1 MRSLADFARSGRQA
15 ETLTILL
22 PGALHGPEDFMR
34 EGFVDAVRNRGIDMD
49 ILLAELLFDH
59 VADEQALPQLHASL
73 IKPSLA
79 AGYCHIWLAG
89 ISIGGY
95 VAMGYADQYPGCVEG
110 LFLMAPYPGNRM
122 TTNEIAAAGGIL
134 SWQPGDLAEDDT
146 ERRNWRWLQSHE
158 KSSIEV
164 HLGYGT
170 EDRFAPGH
178 EMMAEA
184 LPTWHV
190 DHIPGGHD
198 WPAWRDLWHRF
209 LDRRFGG
216 RDE

>member
-1 MRSLADFARSGRQA
+1 MRNLTDFAQPGRQA
-15 ETLTILL
+15 ETLTVLL
-22 PGALHGPEDFMR
+22 PGALHGPEDFVR
-34 EGFVDAVRNRGIDMD
+34 EGFVEAVRNRGIDMD
-49 ILLAELLFDH
+49 LLLAGLLFDH

-73 IKPSLA
+73 IEPSLE
-79 AGYCHIWLAG
+79 AGYRHIWLAG

-95 VAMGYADQYPGCVEG
+95 VAMGYADRYPGAVDG

-122 TTNEIAAAGGIL
+122 TTREIATAGGIL

-158 KSSIEV
+158 KSGIEV
-164 HLGYGT
+164 HLGYGA

-184 LPTWHV
+184 LPAGRV
-190 DHIPGGHD
+190 DCIVGGHD
-198 WPAWRDLWHRF
+198 WLAWRDLWHRF

>member
-1 MRSLADFARSGRQA
+1 MRSLADFAQPGRQA
-15 ETLTILL
+15 ETLIILL
-22 PGALHGPEDFMR
+22 PGALHGPEDFVN
-34 EGFVDAVRNRGIDMD
+34 EGFVEAVRDRGLDMD

-59 VADEQALPQLHASL
+59 IADEQALPQLHASL

-79 AGYCHIWLAG
+79 AGYRRIWLAG

-146 ERRNWRWLQSHE
+146 ERRNWRWLQSRA
-158 KSSIEV
+158 KSGIEV
-164 HLGYGT
+164 HLGYGL

-184 LPTWHV
+184 LPTGHV
-190 DHIPGGHD
+190 DRISGGHD
-198 WPAWRDLWHRF
+198 WSAWRNLWQRF
-209 LDRRFGG
+209 LDRRFRG

>member
-1 MRSLADFARSGRQA
+1 MRSLADFAQPGRQA

-22 PGALHGPEDFMR
+22 PGALHQPEDFMR

-49 ILLAELLFDH
+49 LLLAGLLFDH
-59 VADEQALPQLHASL
+59 VAGEQALPQLHASL
-73 IKPSLA
+73 IAPSLA
-79 AGYCHIWLAG
+79 AGYRHIWLAG

-95 VAMGYADQYPGCVEG
+95 VAMAYADRYPGGVEG

-122 TTNEIAAAGGIL
+122 TTSEIATAGGIIA
-134 SWQPGDLAEDDT
+134 WQPGDLAKDDT

-158 KSSIEV
+158 KSGIEV
-164 HLGYGT
+164 HLGYGA

-178 EMMAEA
+178 AMMAEA
-184 LPTWHV
+184 LPARHV
-190 DHIPGGHD
+190 DCIAGGHD

-209 LDRRFGG
+209 LERRFGG
-216 RDE
+216 A

>member
-1 MRSLADFARSGRQA
+1 MRSLAHFAQPGRQA

-49 ILLAELLFDH
+49 LLLAELQFDH
-59 VADEQALPQLHASL
+59 VAGEQALPQLHASL
-73 IKPSLA
+73 IEPSLA
-79 AGYCHIWLAG
+79 AGYRHIWLVG

>member
-1 MRSLADFARSGRQA
+1 MRSLADFAQPGRQA

-22 PGALHGPEDFMR
+22 PGALHQPEDFVR

-49 ILLAELLFDH
+49 LLLAGLLFDH
-59 VADEQALPQLHASL
+59 VAGEQALPQLHASL
-73 IKPSLA
+73 IAPSLA
-79 AGYCHIWLAG
+79 AGYRHIWLAG

-95 VAMGYADQYPGCVEG
+95 VAMAYADRYPGGVEG

-122 TTNEIAAAGGIL
+122 TTSEIATAGGIIA
-134 SWQPGDLAEDDT
+134 WQPGDLAKDDT

-158 KSSIEV
+158 KSGIEV
-164 HLGYGT
+164 HLGYGA

-178 EMMAEA
+178 AMMAEA
-184 LPTWHV
+184 LPARHV
-190 DHIPGGHD
+190 DCIAGGHD

-209 LDRRFGG
+209 LERRFGG
-216 RDE
+216 A